1 MDKEMKQLIEECL
14 NKVGYEK
21 LREELNK
28 VLSIQDGE
36 DVLTIIVNEGVHPHA
51 AFHERGEVYIA
62 SRGNLDFS
70 SKERAEEEFQKVL
83 LGVAQKLKSK
93 IWKKIY
99 IVPFGP
105 PILAMQIKLLVYRIS
120 RIETIDVLR
129 AGNGVYY
136 DLEINQR
143 DIAILTP

>member
-1 MDKEMKQLIEECL
+1 MDKEIKELVEECL
-14 NKVGYEK
+14 SKVGYGR
-21 LREELNK
+21 LREELNR
-28 VLSIQDGE
+28 VLSLHDGE
-36 DVLTIIVNEGVHPHA
+36 DILTIIVNEGVHPHA
-51 AFHERGEVYIA
+51 AVHERGEVYIA
-62 SRGNLDFS
+62 SMGNLDFS
-70 SKERAEEEFQKVL
+70 SKERAEEEFQKIL

-93 IWKKIY
+93 IWRKIY

-129 AGNGVYY
+129 AGNGIYY

-143 DIAILTP
+143 DIAVKQK